1 MHNRT
6 KESHKVTII
15 GALVDF
21 ILSIIKIFLGFLG
34 QSGALIADGI
44 HSLSDLLTDW
54 VTWYTAKISGDAPD
68 ADHPYGHER
77 FETVATLGL
86 SIFLAIVGTII
97 IIDGFER
104 ISNPNELKYENW
116 LIAAATLSILSKE
129 GLYWYT
135 IKIAKDIKSNL
146 LRANAWHH
154 RTDAFSSIVVVI
166 GIIGAANGY
175 YFLDS
180 VAAIIVGI
188 IIIYIGWQLGF
199 EATKEL
205 VDTSIDQEDIKSLK
219 KALSEIKGVNS
230 VHTLRTR
237 KVGHKK
243 SADVHVQVNPFL
255 SVSEGH
261 IISVS
266 VERVAKE
273 CIEDLDD
280 VTVHIDP
287 ENDEEKEN
295 APYKDLPE
303 RAQALKIISQSLK
316 LANINYKIEKT
327 QLHYLDG
334 EILVDFYLSI
344 DYLKDREIED
354 IRLKLSLALEKLQGF
369 GEVKVYF
376 SRFKEHGNHGILRL
390 REHLQHRLVELYLVL
405 KAAVP

>member
-1 MHNRT
+1 MQSNNRT
-6 KESHKVTII
+6 KASQKVTIV
-15 GALVDF
+15 GALIDF
-21 ILSIIKIFLGFLG
+21 LLSIIKIILGFIG
-34 QSGALIADGI
+34 QSGALIADGV
-44 HSLSDLLTDW
+44 HSFSDLLTDW
-54 VTWYTAKISGDAPD
+54 VTWYAAKLSGDAPD

-97 IIDGFER
+97 IFEGFGR
-104 ISNPNELKYENW
+104 FSNPSELRHENW
-116 LIAAATLSILSKE
+116 LIAAAALSVLSKE
-129 GLYWYT
+129 ALYWYT
-135 IKIAKDIKSNL
+135 LKVARDINSDL
-146 LRANAWHH
+146 LKANAWHH

-175 YFLDS
+175 FFLDS

-188 IIIYIGWQLGF
+188 LIIYIGWQLGF

-205 VDTSIDQEDIKSLK
+205 VDTSIDQEDIKALRV
-219 KALSEIKGVNS
+219 ALSEIKGVNS

-273 CIEDLDD
+273 CIEELDD

-287 ENDEEKEN
+287 ENDEEKED

-316 LANINYKIEKT
+316 LENVNYNIEKT
-327 QLHYLDG
+327 QLHYLEG
-334 EILVDFYLSI
+334 EILVDFFLSA
-344 DYLKDREIED
+344 DYLKNQELNNIKSE
-354 IRLKLSLALEKLQGF
+354 LSAALEKLPDF

-376 SRFKEHGNHGILRL
+376 S
-390 REHLQHRLVELYLVL
+390 
-405 KAAVP
+405 

>member
-1 MHNRT
+1 MQPKNRS
-6 KESHKVTII
+6 KESQKVTLV
-15 GALVDF
+15 GAFIDF
-21 ILSIIKIFLGFLG
+21 ILAVIKIVLGFIG

-44 HSLSDLLTDW
+44 HSFSDLITDW
-54 VTWYTAKISGDAPD
+54 VTWYAAKLSGDAPD
-68 ADHPYGHER
+68 DDHPYGHER

-97 IIDGFER
+97 IFDGFGR
-104 ISNPNELKYENW
+104 FSNPNELKHESW

-135 IKIAKDIKSNL
+135 VKVAKNVNSDL

-175 YFLDS
+175 FFFDS
-180 VAAIIVGI
+180 VAAILVGVL
-188 IIIYIGWQLGF
+188 IIYIGWQLGF

-205 VDTSIDQEDIKSLK
+205 VDTSIDQEDIKALHL
-219 KALSEIKGVNS
+219 ALSEIKGVKS

-273 CIEDLDD
+273 CIEELDD

-287 ENDEEKEN
+287 ENDEEKDD
-295 APYKDLPE
+295 APYKDVPE
-303 RAQALKIISQSLK
+303 RAQALKIINQSLK
-316 LANINYKIEKT
+316 LENINYKIEKT
-327 QLHYLDG
+327 QLHYLEG

-344 DYLKDREIED
+344 DYLTNNTIEEIQS
-354 IRLKLSLALEKLQGF
+354 KLSLALEKLPGF
-369 GEVKVYF
+369 GQVKVYY
-376 SRFKEHGNHGILRL
+376 S
-390 REHLQHRLVELYLVL
+390 
-405 KAAVP
+405 

>member
-1 MHNRT
+1 MQPKNRS
-6 KESHKVTII
+6 KESQKVTLV
-15 GALVDF
+15 GAFIDF
-21 ILSIIKIFLGFLG
+21 ILAVIKIVLGFIG

-44 HSLSDLLTDW
+44 HSFSDLITDW
-54 VTWYTAKISGDAPD
+54 VTWYAAKLSGDAPD
-68 ADHPYGHER
+68 DDHPYGHER

-97 IIDGFER
+97 IIDGFGR
-104 ISNPNELKYENW
+104 FSNPNELKHESW

-135 IKIAKDIKSNL
+135 VKVAKNVKSDL

-175 YFLDS
+175 FFFDS
-180 VAAIIVGI
+180 VAAILVGVL
-188 IIIYIGWQLGF
+188 IIYIGWQLGF

-205 VDTSIDQEDIKSLK
+205 VDTSIDQEDIKALHL
-219 KALSEIKGVNS
+219 ALSEIKGVKS

-273 CIEDLDD
+273 CIEELDD

-287 ENDEEKEN
+287 ENDEEKDD

-316 LANINYKIEKT
+316 LENINYKIEKT
-327 QLHYLDG
+327 QLHYLEG

-344 DYLKDREIED
+344 DYLTNNTIEEIQS
-354 IRLKLSLALEKLQGF
+354 KLSLALEKLPGF
-369 GEVKVYF
+369 GQVKVYY
-376 SRFKEHGNHGILRL
+376 S
-390 REHLQHRLVELYLVL
+390 
-405 KAAVP
+405 

>member
-1 MHNRT
+1 MKSNNRT
-6 KESHKVTII
+6 KASQKVTIV
-15 GALVDF
+15 GALIDF
-21 ILSIIKIFLGFLG
+21 LLSIIKIILGFIG
-34 QSGALIADGI
+34 QSGALIADGV
-44 HSLSDLLTDW
+44 HSFSDLLTDW
-54 VTWYTAKISGDAPD
+54 VTWYAAKLSGDAPD

-97 IIDGFER
+97 IFEGFGR
-104 ISNPNELKYENW
+104 FSNPNELRHENW
-116 LIAAATLSILSKE
+116 LIAAAALSVLSKE
-129 GLYWYT
+129 ALYWYT
-135 IKIAKDIKSNL
+135 VKVARDINSDL
-146 LRANAWHH
+146 LKANAWHH
-154 RTDAFSSIVVVI
+154 RTDAFSSVVVVI

-175 YFLDS
+175 FFLDS

-188 IIIYIGWQLGF
+188 LIIYIGWQLGF

-205 VDTSIDQEDIKSLK
+205 VDTSIDQEDIKALRV
-219 KALSEIKGVNS
+219 ALSEIKGVNS

-273 CIEDLDD
+273 CIEELDD

-287 ENDEEKEN
+287 ENDEEKED

-316 LANINYKIEKT
+316 LENVNYNIEKT
-327 QLHYLDG
+327 QLHYLEG
-334 EILVDFYLSI
+334 EILVDFFLSA
-344 DYLKDREIED
+344 DYLKNQELNNIKSE
-354 IRLKLSLALEKLQGF
+354 LSAALEKLPDF

-376 SRFKEHGNHGILRL
+376 S
-390 REHLQHRLVELYLVL
+390 
-405 KAAVP
+405 

>member
-1 MHNRT
+1 MQPKNRS
-6 KESHKVTII
+6 KESQKVTLV
-15 GALVDF
+15 GAFIDF
-21 ILSIIKIFLGFLG
+21 ILAVIKIVLGFIG

-44 HSLSDLLTDW
+44 HSFSDLITDW
-54 VTWYTAKISGDAPD
+54 VTWYAAKLSGDAPD
-68 ADHPYGHER
+68 DDHPYGHER

-97 IIDGFER
+97 IFDGFGR
-104 ISNPNELKYENW
+104 FSNPNELKHESW

-135 IKIAKDIKSNL
+135 VKVAKNVKSDL
-146 LRANAWHH
+146 LKANAWHH

-175 YFLDS
+175 FFFDS
-180 VAAIIVGI
+180 VAAILVGVL
-188 IIIYIGWQLGF
+188 IIYIGWQLGF

-205 VDTSIDQEDIKSLK
+205 VDTSIDQEDIKALHL
-219 KALSEIKGVNS
+219 ALSEIKGVKS

-273 CIEDLDD
+273 CIEELDD

-287 ENDEEKEN
+287 ENDEEKDD

-316 LANINYKIEKT
+316 LENINYKIEKT
-327 QLHYLDG
+327 QLHYLEG

-344 DYLKDREIED
+344 DYLTNNTIEEIQS
-354 IRLKLSLALEKLQGF
+354 KLSLALEKLPGF
-369 GEVKVYF
+369 GQVKVYY
-376 SRFKEHGNHGILRL
+376 S
-390 REHLQHRLVELYLVL
+390 
-405 KAAVP
+405 

>member
-1 MHNRT
+1 MQAQSRS
-6 KESHKVTII
+6 KQSQKVTIV

-21 ILSIIKIFLGFLG
+21 ILSIIKIILGYIG

-44 HSLSDLLTDW
+44 HSFSDLLTDW
-54 VTWYTAKISGDAPD
+54 VTWYAAKLSGDAPD

-97 IIDGFER
+97 IFNGIGRF
-104 ISNPNELKYENW
+104 SNPNALKHENW
-116 LIAAATLSILSKE
+116 LIAAAALSIFSKE
-129 GLYWYT
+129 ALYWYT
-135 IKIAKDIKSNL
+135 VKVANNIKSDL
-146 LRANAWHH
+146 LKANAWHH
-154 RTDAFSSIVVVI
+154 RTDAFSSVVVII
-166 GIIGAANGY
+166 GIIGAANGFF
-175 YFLDS
+175 FLDS
-180 VAAIIVGI
+180 VAAIVVGI
-188 IIIYIGWQLGF
+188 LIIYIGWQLGF

-205 VDTSIDQEDIKSLK
+205 VDTSIDQEDIKALHL
-219 KALSEIKGVNS
+219 ALSEIKGVNS

-287 ENDEEKEN
+287 ENDEELED

-303 RAQALKIISQSLK
+303 RAQALKIISQTLK
-316 LANINYKIEKT
+316 LENINYELEKT
-327 QLHYLDG
+327 QLHYLEG
-334 EILVDFYLSI
+334 EILVDFFLSI
-344 DYLKDREIED
+344 DNLQHKEIQD
-354 IRLKLSLALEKLQGF
+354 IQSDLSMALEKLPGF

-376 SRFKEHGNHGILRL
+376 S
-390 REHLQHRLVELYLVL
+390 
-405 KAAVP
+405 

>member
-1 MHNRT
+1 MQSNNRT
-6 KESHKVTII
+6 KASQKVTIV
-15 GALVDF
+15 GALIDF
-21 ILSIIKIFLGFLG
+21 LLSIIKIILGFIG
-34 QSGALIADGI
+34 QSGALIADGV
-44 HSLSDLLTDW
+44 HSFSDLLTDW
-54 VTWYTAKISGDAPD
+54 VTWYAAKLSGDAPD

-97 IIDGFER
+97 IFEGFGR
-104 ISNPNELKYENW
+104 FSNPNELRHENW
-116 LIAAATLSILSKE
+116 LIAAAALSVLSKE
-129 GLYWYT
+129 ALYWYT
-135 IKIAKDIKSNL
+135 VKVARDINSDL
-146 LRANAWHH
+146 LKANAWHH

-175 YFLDS
+175 FFLDS

-188 IIIYIGWQLGF
+188 LIIYIGWQLGF

-205 VDTSIDQEDIKSLK
+205 VDTSIDQEDIKALRV
-219 KALSEIKGVNS
+219 ALSEIKGVNS

-243 SADVHVQVNPFL
+243 SADVHVQVNQFL

-273 CIEDLDD
+273 CIEELDD

-287 ENDEEKEN
+287 ENDEEKED

-316 LANINYKIEKT
+316 LENVNYNIEKT
-327 QLHYLDG
+327 QLHYLEG
-334 EILVDFYLSI
+334 EILVDFFLSA
-344 DYLKDREIED
+344 DYLKNQELNNIKSE
-354 IRLKLSLALEKLQGF
+354 LSAALEKLPDF

-376 SRFKEHGNHGILRL
+376 S
-390 REHLQHRLVELYLVL
+390 
-405 KAAVP
+405 

>member
-1 MHNRT
+1 MQSNNRT
-6 KESHKVTII
+6 KASQKVTIV
-15 GALVDF
+15 GALIDF
-21 ILSIIKIFLGFLG
+21 LLSIIKIILGFIG
-34 QSGALIADGI
+34 QSGALIADGV
-44 HSLSDLLTDW
+44 HSFSDLLTDW
-54 VTWYTAKISGDAPD
+54 VTWYAAKLSGDAPD

-97 IIDGFER
+97 IFEGFGR
-104 ISNPNELKYENW
+104 FSNPNELRHENW
-116 LIAAATLSILSKE
+116 LIAAAALSVLSKE
-129 GLYWYT
+129 ALYWYT
-135 IKIAKDIKSNL
+135 VKVARDINSDL
-146 LRANAWHH
+146 LKANAWHH

-175 YFLDS
+175 FFLDS

-188 IIIYIGWQLGF
+188 LIIYIGWQLGF

-205 VDTSIDQEDIKSLK
+205 VDTSIDQEDIKALRV
-219 KALSEIKGVNS
+219 ALSEIKGVNS

-243 SADVHVQVNPFL
+243 SADVHVQVNTFL

-273 CIEDLDD
+273 CIEELDD
-280 VTVHIDP
+280 VTVHIDH
-287 ENDEEKEN
+287 ENDEEKED

-316 LANINYKIEKT
+316 LENVNYNIEKT
-327 QLHYLDG
+327 QLHYLEG
-334 EILVDFYLSI
+334 EILVDFFLSA
-344 DYLKDREIED
+344 DYLKNQELNNIKSE
-354 IRLKLSLALEKLQGF
+354 LSAALEKLPDF

-376 SRFKEHGNHGILRL
+376 S
-390 REHLQHRLVELYLVL
+390 
-405 KAAVP
+405 

>member
-1 MHNRT
+1 MQSNTRT
-6 KESHKVTII
+6 KASQKVTIV
-15 GALVDF
+15 GALIDF
-21 ILSIIKIFLGFLG
+21 LLSIIKIILGFIG

-44 HSLSDLLTDW
+44 HSFSDLLTDW
-54 VTWYTAKISGDAPD
+54 VTWYAAKLSGDAPD

-86 SIFLAIVGTII
+86 SIFLAIVGTVII
-97 IIDGFER
+97 FEGFSR
-104 ISNPNELKYENW
+104 FSNPNALKHENW
-116 LIAAATLSILSKE
+116 LIAAAALSILSKE
-129 GLYWYT
+129 ILYWYT
-135 IKIAKDIKSNL
+135 VKVARDIKSDL
-146 LRANAWHH
+146 LKANAWHH

-175 YFLDS
+175 FFLDS
-180 VAAIIVGI
+180 VAAMIVGI
-188 IIIYIGWQLGF
+188 LIIYIGWQLGF

-205 VDTSIDQEDIKSLK
+205 VDTSIDQEDIKALHL
-219 KALSEIKGVNS
+219 ALSEIKGVNS

-273 CIEDLDD
+273 SIEDLDD

-287 ENDEEKEN
+287 ENDEEKED
-295 APYKDLPE
+295 APYKNLPE
-303 RAQALKIISQSLK
+303 RAQALKIIRQSLN
-316 LANINYKIEKT
+316 LENVNYNIEKT
-327 QLHYLDG
+327 QLHYLEG
-334 EILVDFYLSI
+334 EILVDFFLSA
-344 DYLKDREIED
+344 DYLKNQEIVNIQSE
-354 IRLKLSLALEKLQGF
+354 LSAALEKLPDF

-376 SRFKEHGNHGILRL
+376 S
-390 REHLQHRLVELYLVL
+390 
-405 KAAVP
+405 

>member
-1 MHNRT
+1 MQSNNRT
-6 KESHKVTII
+6 KASQKVTIV
-15 GALVDF
+15 GALIDF
-21 ILSIIKIFLGFLG
+21 LLSIIKIILGFIG
-34 QSGALIADGI
+34 QSGALIADGV
-44 HSLSDLLTDW
+44 HSFSDLLTDW
-54 VTWYTAKISGDAPD
+54 VTWYAAKLSGDAPD

-97 IIDGFER
+97 IFEGFGR
-104 ISNPNELKYENW
+104 FSNPNELRHENW
-116 LIAAATLSILSKE
+116 LIAAAALSVLSKE
-129 GLYWYT
+129 ALYWYT
-135 IKIAKDIKSNL
+135 VKVARDINSDL
-146 LRANAWHH
+146 LKANAWHH

-175 YFLDS
+175 FFLDS

-188 IIIYIGWQLGF
+188 LIIYIGWQLGF

-205 VDTSIDQEDIKSLK
+205 VDTSIDQEDIKALRV
-219 KALSEIKGVNS
+219 ALSEIKGVNS

-273 CIEDLDD
+273 CIEELDD

-287 ENDEEKEN
+287 ENDEEKED

-316 LANINYKIEKT
+316 LENVSYNIEKT
-327 QLHYLDG
+327 QLHYLEG
-334 EILVDFYLSI
+334 EILVDFFLSA
-344 DYLKDREIED
+344 DYLKNQELNNIKSE
-354 IRLKLSLALEKLQGF
+354 LSAALEKLPDF

-376 SRFKEHGNHGILRL
+376 S
-390 REHLQHRLVELYLVL
+390 
-405 KAAVP
+405 

>member
-1 MHNRT
+1 MQAQSRS
-6 KESHKVTII
+6 KQSQKVTIV

-21 ILSIIKIFLGFLG
+21 ILSIIKIILGYIG

-44 HSLSDLLTDW
+44 HSFSDLLTDW
-54 VTWYTAKISGDAPD
+54 VTWYAAKLSGDAPD

-97 IIDGFER
+97 IFNGIGRF
-104 ISNPNELKYENW
+104 SNPNALKHANW
-116 LIAAATLSILSKE
+116 LIAAAALSIFSKE
-129 GLYWYT
+129 ALYWYT
-135 IKIAKDIKSNL
+135 VKVANNIKSDL
-146 LRANAWHH
+146 LKANAWHH
-154 RTDAFSSIVVVI
+154 RTDAFSSVVVII
-166 GIIGAANGY
+166 GIIGAANGFF
-175 YFLDS
+175 FLDS
-180 VAAIIVGI
+180 VAAIVVGI
-188 IIIYIGWQLGF
+188 LIIYIGWQLGF

-205 VDTSIDQEDIKSLK
+205 VDTSIDQEDIKALHL
-219 KALSEIKGVNS
+219 ALSEIKGVNS

-287 ENDEEKEN
+287 ENDEELED

-303 RAQALKIISQSLK
+303 RAQALKIISQTLK
-316 LANINYKIEKT
+316 LENINYELEKT
-327 QLHYLDG
+327 QLHYLEG
-334 EILVDFYLSI
+334 EILVDFFLSI
-344 DYLKDREIED
+344 DNLQHKEIQD
-354 IRLKLSLALEKLQGF
+354 IQSDLSMALEKLPGF

-376 SRFKEHGNHGILRL
+376 S
-390 REHLQHRLVELYLVL
+390 
-405 KAAVP
+405 

>member
-1 MHNRT
+1 MQSNNRT
-6 KESHKVTII
+6 KASQKVTIV
-15 GALVDF
+15 GALIDF
-21 ILSIIKIFLGFLG
+21 LLSIIKIILGFIG
-34 QSGALIADGI
+34 QSGALIADGV
-44 HSLSDLLTDW
+44 HSFSDLLTDW
-54 VTWYTAKISGDAPD
+54 VTWYAAKLSGDAPD

-86 SIFLAIVGTII
+86 SIFLAIVETII
-97 IIDGFER
+97 IFEGFGR
-104 ISNPNELKYENW
+104 FSNPNELRHENW
-116 LIAAATLSILSKE
+116 LIAAAALSVLSKE
-129 GLYWYT
+129 ALYWYT
-135 IKIAKDIKSNL
+135 VKVARDINSDL
-146 LRANAWHH
+146 LKANAWHH

-175 YFLDS
+175 FFLDS

-188 IIIYIGWQLGF
+188 LIIYIGWQLGF

-205 VDTSIDQEDIKSLK
+205 VDTSIDQEDIKALRV
-219 KALSEIKGVNS
+219 ALSEIKGVNS

-273 CIEDLDD
+273 CIEELDD

-287 ENDEEKEN
+287 ENDEEKED

-316 LANINYKIEKT
+316 LENVNYNIEKT
-327 QLHYLDG
+327 QLHYLEG
-334 EILVDFYLSI
+334 EILVDFFLSA
-344 DYLKDREIED
+344 DYLKNQELNNIKSE
-354 IRLKLSLALEKLQGF
+354 LSAALEKLPDF

-376 SRFKEHGNHGILRL
+376 S
-390 REHLQHRLVELYLVL
+390 
-405 KAAVP
+405 

>member
-1 MHNRT
+1 MQSNNRT
-6 KESHKVTII
+6 KASQKVTIV
-15 GALVDF
+15 GALIDF
-21 ILSIIKIFLGFLG
+21 LLSIIKIILGFIG
-34 QSGALIADGI
+34 QSGALIADGV
-44 HSLSDLLTDW
+44 HSFSDLLTDW
-54 VTWYTAKISGDAPD
+54 VTWYAAKLSGDAPD

-97 IIDGFER
+97 IFEGFGR
-104 ISNPNELKYENW
+104 FSNPNELRHENW
-116 LIAAATLSILSKE
+116 LIAAAALSVLSKE
-129 GLYWYT
+129 ALYWYT
-135 IKIAKDIKSNL
+135 VKVARDINSDL
-146 LRANAWHH
+146 LKANAWHH

-175 YFLDS
+175 FFLDS

-188 IIIYIGWQLGF
+188 LIIYIGWQLGF

-205 VDTSIDQEDIKSLK
+205 VDTSIDQEDIKALHV
-219 KALSEIKGVNS
+219 ALSEIKGVNS

-266 VERVAKE
+266 VERVAQE
-273 CIEDLDD
+273 CIEELDD

-287 ENDEEKEN
+287 ENDEEKED

-316 LANINYKIEKT
+316 LENVNYNIEKT
-327 QLHYLDG
+327 QLHYLEG
-334 EILVDFYLSI
+334 EILVDFFLSA
-344 DYLKDREIED
+344 DYLKNQELNNIKSE
-354 IRLKLSLALEKLQGF
+354 LSAALEKLPDF

-376 SRFKEHGNHGILRL
+376 S
-390 REHLQHRLVELYLVL
+390 
-405 KAAVP
+405 

>member
-1 MHNRT
+1 MDLGTRS
-6 KESHKVTII
+6 KESQKVTVV
-15 GALVDF
+15 GALIDF
-21 ILSIIKIFLGFLG
+21 ILSTIKIVLGFIG
-34 QSGALIADGI
+34 QSSALVADGV
-44 HSLSDLLTDW
+44 HSFSDLLTDW
-54 VTWYTAKISGDAPD
+54 VTWYAAKISGDAPD

-77 FETVATLGL
+77 FETVATLGI

-97 IIDGFER
+97 IFDGFER
-104 ISNPNELKYENW
+104 FSNPNELRFENW
-116 LIAAATLSILSKE
+116 LIAAAALSILSKE
-129 GLYWYT
+129 CLYWYT
-135 IKIAKDIKSNL
+135 LKVAKNIKSDL

-154 RTDAFSSIVVVI
+154 RTDALSSIVVVI
-166 GIIGAANGY
+166 GIIGASNGY
-175 YFLDS
+175 FFLDS
-180 VAAIIVGI
+180 VAAMIVGVL
-188 IIIYIGWQLGF
+188 IIYVGWQLGF

-205 VDTSIDQEDIKSLK
+205 VDTSIDHEDIKALHL
-219 KALSEIKGVNS
+219 ALSEIKGVKS

-273 CIEDLDD
+273 CIEELDD

-287 ENDEEKEN
+287 ENDEEKED

-316 LANINYKIEKT
+316 LENINLEIEKT

-334 EILVDFYLSI
+334 EILVDFYLSM
-344 DYLKDREIED
+344 DHLKNKSTEQIQSE
-354 IRLKLSLALEKLQGF
+354 LSKALEKLSGF
-369 GEVKVYF
+369 GQVKVYY
-376 SRFKEHGNHGILRL
+376 S
-390 REHLQHRLVELYLVL
+390 
-405 KAAVP
+405 

>member
-1 MHNRT
+1 MQSNNRT
-6 KESHKVTII
+6 KASQKVTIV
-15 GALVDF
+15 GALIDF
-21 ILSIIKIFLGFLG
+21 LLSIIKIILGFIG
-34 QSGALIADGI
+34 QSGALIADGV
-44 HSLSDLLTDW
+44 HSFSDLLTDW
-54 VTWYTAKISGDAPD
+54 VTWYAAKLSGDAPD

-97 IIDGFER
+97 IFEGFGR
-104 ISNPNELKYENW
+104 FSNPNELRHENW
-116 LIAAATLSILSKE
+116 LIAAAALSVLSKE
-129 GLYWYT
+129 ALYWYT
-135 IKIAKDIKSNL
+135 VKVARDINSDL
-146 LRANAWHH
+146 LKANAWHH

-175 YFLDS
+175 FFLDS

-188 IIIYIGWQLGF
+188 LIIYIGWQLGF

-205 VDTSIDQEDIKSLK
+205 VDTSIDQEDIKALRV
-219 KALSEIKGVNS
+219 ALSEIKGVKS

-273 CIEDLDD
+273 CIEELDD

-287 ENDEEKEN
+287 ENDEEKED

-303 RAQALKIISQSLK
+303 RAQALQIISQSLK
-316 LANINYKIEKT
+316 LENVNYNIEKT
-327 QLHYLDG
+327 QLHYLEG
-334 EILVDFYLSI
+334 EILVDFFLSA
-344 DYLKDREIED
+344 DYLKNQELNNIKSE
-354 IRLKLSLALEKLQGF
+354 LSAALEKLPDF

-376 SRFKEHGNHGILRL
+376 S
-390 REHLQHRLVELYLVL
+390 
-405 KAAVP
+405 

>member
-1 MHNRT
+1 MQSNNRT
-6 KESHKVTII
+6 IASQKVTIV
-15 GALVDF
+15 GALIDF
-21 ILSIIKIFLGFLG
+21 LLSIIKIILGFIG
-34 QSGALIADGI
+34 QSGALIADGV
-44 HSLSDLLTDW
+44 HSFSDLLTDW
-54 VTWYTAKISGDAPD
+54 VTWYAAKLSGDAPD

-97 IIDGFER
+97 IFEGFGR
-104 ISNPNELKYENW
+104 FSNPNELRHENW
-116 LIAAATLSILSKE
+116 LIAAAALSVLSKE
-129 GLYWYT
+129 ALYWYT
-135 IKIAKDIKSNL
+135 VKVARDINSDL
-146 LRANAWHH
+146 LKANAWHH

-175 YFLDS
+175 FFLDS

-188 IIIYIGWQLGF
+188 LIIYIGWQLGF

-205 VDTSIDQEDIKSLK
+205 VDTSIDQEDIKALRV
-219 KALSEIKGVNS
+219 ALSEIKGVNS

-266 VERVAKE
+266 VERVAKG
-273 CIEDLDD
+273 CIEELDD

-287 ENDEEKEN
+287 ENDEEKED

-316 LANINYKIEKT
+316 LENVNYNIEKT
-327 QLHYLDG
+327 QLHYLEG
-334 EILVDFYLSI
+334 EILVDFFLSA
-344 DYLKDREIED
+344 DYLKNQELNNIKSE
-354 IRLKLSLALEKLQGF
+354 LSAALEKLPDF

-376 SRFKEHGNHGILRL
+376 S
-390 REHLQHRLVELYLVL
+390 
-405 KAAVP
+405 

>member
-1 MHNRT
+1 MQPKNRS
-6 KESHKVTII
+6 KESQKVTLV
-15 GALVDF
+15 GAF
-21 ILSIIKIFLGFLG
+21 IDCILAVIKIVLGFIG

-44 HSLSDLLTDW
+44 HSFSDLITDW
-54 VTWYTAKISGDAPD
+54 VTWYAAKLSGDAPD
-68 ADHPYGHER
+68 DDHPYGHER

-97 IIDGFER
+97 IFDGFGR
-104 ISNPNELKYENW
+104 FSNPNELKHESW

-135 IKIAKDIKSNL
+135 VKVAKNVNSDL

-175 YFLDS
+175 FFFDS
-180 VAAIIVGI
+180 VAAILVGVL
-188 IIIYIGWQLGF
+188 IIYIGWQLGF

-205 VDTSIDQEDIKSLK
+205 VDTSIDQEDIKALHL
-219 KALSEIKGVNS
+219 ALSEIKGVKS

-273 CIEDLDD
+273 CIEELDD

-287 ENDEEKEN
+287 ENDEEKDD

-303 RAQALKIISQSLK
+303 RAQALKIINQSLK
-316 LANINYKIEKT
+316 LENINYKIEKT
-327 QLHYLDG
+327 QLHYLEG

-344 DYLKDREIED
+344 DYLTNNTIEEIQS
-354 IRLKLSLALEKLQGF
+354 KLSLALEKLPGF
-369 GEVKVYF
+369 GQVKVYY
-376 SRFKEHGNHGILRL
+376 S
-390 REHLQHRLVELYLVL
+390 
-405 KAAVP
+405 

>member
-1 MHNRT
+1 MQPKNRS
-6 KESHKVTII
+6 KESQKVTLV
-15 GALVDF
+15 GAFIDF
-21 ILSIIKIFLGFLG
+21 ILAVIKIVLGFIG

-44 HSLSDLLTDW
+44 HSFSDLITDW
-54 VTWYTAKISGDAPD
+54 VTWYAAKLSGDAPD
-68 ADHPYGHER
+68 DDHPYGHER

-97 IIDGFER
+97 IFDGFGR
-104 ISNPNELKYENW
+104 FSNPNELKHESW

-135 IKIAKDIKSNL
+135 VKVAKNVKSDL
-146 LRANAWHH
+146 LKANAWHH

-175 YFLDS
+175 FFFDS
-180 VAAIIVGI
+180 VAAILVGVL
-188 IIIYIGWQLGF
+188 IIYIGWQLGF

-205 VDTSIDQEDIKSLK
+205 VDTSINQEDIKALHL
-219 KALSEIKGVNS
+219 ALSEIKGVKS

-273 CIEDLDD
+273 CIEELDD

-287 ENDEEKEN
+287 ENDEEKDD

-303 RAQALKIISQSLK
+303 RAQALKIINQSLK
-316 LANINYKIEKT
+316 LENINYKIEKT
-327 QLHYLDG
+327 QLHYLEG

-344 DYLKDREIED
+344 DYLTNNTIEEIQS
-354 IRLKLSLALEKLQGF
+354 KLSLALEKLPGF
-369 GEVKVYF
+369 GQVKVYY
-376 SRFKEHGNHGILRL
+376 S
-390 REHLQHRLVELYLVL
+390 
-405 KAAVP
+405 

>member
-1 MHNRT
+1 MQSNNRT
-6 KESHKVTII
+6 KASQKVTIV
-15 GALVDF
+15 GALIEF
-21 ILSIIKIFLGFLG
+21 LLSIIKIILGFIG
-34 QSGALIADGI
+34 QSGALIADGV
-44 HSLSDLLTDW
+44 HSFSDLLTDW
-54 VTWYTAKISGDAPD
+54 VTWYAAKLSGDAPD

-97 IIDGFER
+97 IFEGFGR
-104 ISNPNELKYENW
+104 FSNPNELRHENW
-116 LIAAATLSILSKE
+116 LIAAAALSVLSKE
-129 GLYWYT
+129 ALYWYT
-135 IKIAKDIKSNL
+135 VKVARDINSDL
-146 LRANAWHH
+146 LKANAWHH

-175 YFLDS
+175 FFLDS

-188 IIIYIGWQLGF
+188 LIIYIGWQLGF

-205 VDTSIDQEDIKSLK
+205 VDTSIDQEDIKALRV
-219 KALSEIKGVNS
+219 ALSEIKGVNS

-273 CIEDLDD
+273 CIEELDD

-287 ENDEEKEN
+287 ENDEEKED

-316 LANINYKIEKT
+316 LENVNYNIEKT
-327 QLHYLDG
+327 QLHYLEG
-334 EILVDFYLSI
+334 EILVDFFLSA
-344 DYLKDREIED
+344 DYLKNQELNNIKSE
-354 IRLKLSLALEKLQGF
+354 LSAALEKLPDF

-376 SRFKEHGNHGILRL
+376 S
-390 REHLQHRLVELYLVL
+390 
-405 KAAVP
+405 

>member
-1 MHNRT
+1 MQSNNRT
-6 KESHKVTII
+6 KASQKVTIV
-15 GALVDF
+15 GALIDF
-21 ILSIIKIFLGFLG
+21 LLSIIKIILGFIG
-34 QSGALIADGI
+34 QSGALIADGV
-44 HSLSDLLTDW
+44 HSFSDLLTDW
-54 VTWYTAKISGDAPD
+54 VTWYAAKLSGDAPD

-97 IIDGFER
+97 IFEGFGR
-104 ISNPNELKYENW
+104 FSNPNELRHENW
-116 LIAAATLSILSKE
+116 LIGAAALSVLSKE
-129 GLYWYT
+129 ALYWYT
-135 IKIAKDIKSNL
+135 VKVARDINSDL
-146 LRANAWHH
+146 LKANAWHH

-175 YFLDS
+175 FFLDS

-188 IIIYIGWQLGF
+188 LIIYIGWQLGF

-205 VDTSIDQEDIKSLK
+205 VDTSIDQEDIKALRV
-219 KALSEIKGVNS
+219 ALSEIKGVNS

-273 CIEDLDD
+273 CIEELDD

-287 ENDEEKEN
+287 ENDEEKED

-316 LANINYKIEKT
+316 LENVNYNIEKT
-327 QLHYLDG
+327 QLHYLEG
-334 EILVDFYLSI
+334 EILVDFFLSA
-344 DYLKDREIED
+344 DYLKNQELNNIKSE
-354 IRLKLSLALEKLQGF
+354 LSAALEKLPDF

-376 SRFKEHGNHGILRL
+376 S
-390 REHLQHRLVELYLVL
+390 
-405 KAAVP
+405 

>member
-1 MHNRT
+1 MQPKNRS
-6 KESHKVTII
+6 KESQKVTLV
-15 GALVDF
+15 GAFIDF
-21 ILSIIKIFLGFLG
+21 ILAVIKIVLGFIG

-44 HSLSDLLTDW
+44 HSFSDLITDW
-54 VTWYTAKISGDAPD
+54 VTWYAAKLSGDAPD
-68 ADHPYGHER
+68 DDHPYGHER

-97 IIDGFER
+97 IIDGFGR
-104 ISNPNELKYENW
+104 FSNPNELKHESW

-135 IKIAKDIKSNL
+135 VKVAKNVKSDL
-146 LRANAWHH
+146 LKANAWHH

-175 YFLDS
+175 FFFDS
-180 VAAIIVGI
+180 VAAILVGVL
-188 IIIYIGWQLGF
+188 IIYIGWQLGF

-205 VDTSIDQEDIKSLK
+205 VDTSIDQEDIKALHL
-219 KALSEIKGVNS
+219 ALSEIKGVKS

-273 CIEDLDD
+273 CIEELDD

-287 ENDEEKEN
+287 ENDEEKDD
-295 APYKDLPE
+295 APYKDVPE
-303 RAQALKIISQSLK
+303 RAQALKIINQSLK
-316 LANINYKIEKT
+316 LENINYKIEKT
-327 QLHYLDG
+327 QLHYLEG

-344 DYLKDREIED
+344 DYLTNNTIEEIQS
-354 IRLKLSLALEKLQGF
+354 KLSLALEKLPGF
-369 GEVKVYF
+369 GQVKVYY
-376 SRFKEHGNHGILRL
+376 S
-390 REHLQHRLVELYLVL
+390 
-405 KAAVP
+405 

>member
-1 MHNRT
+1 MQSNNRT
-6 KESHKVTII
+6 KASQKVTIV
-15 GALVDF
+15 GALIDF
-21 ILSIIKIFLGFLG
+21 LLSIIKIILGFIG

-44 HSLSDLLTDW
+44 HSFSDLLTDW
-54 VTWYTAKISGDAPD
+54 VTWYAAKLSGEAPD

-97 IIDGFER
+97 IFDGFGR
-104 ISNPNELKYENW
+104 FSNPNALKHEYW
-116 LIAAATLSILSKE
+116 LIAAAALSILSKE
-129 GLYWYT
+129 ALYWYT
-135 IKIAKDIKSNL
+135 VKVAKDINSDL
-146 LRANAWHH
+146 LKANAWHH
-154 RTDAFSSIVVVI
+154 RTDAFSSVVVVI
-166 GIIGAANGY
+166 GILGAANGY
-175 YFLDS
+175 FFLDS
-180 VAAIIVGI
+180 VAAIIVGVL
-188 IIIYIGWQLGF
+188 IIYIGWQLGF

-205 VDTSIDQEDIKSLK
+205 VDTSIDQEDIKALRI
-219 KALSEIKGVNS
+219 ALSEIKGVNS

-273 CIEDLDD
+273 CIEELDD

-287 ENDEEKEN
+287 ENDEEKED

-316 LANINYKIEKT
+316 LENVKYSIEKT
-327 QLHYLDG
+327 QLHYLEG
-334 EILVDFYLSI
+334 EILVDFFLSA
-344 DYLKDREIED
+344 DYLKNQELAHIKSE
-354 IRLKLSLALEKLQGF
+354 LSNALEKLPDF

-376 SRFKEHGNHGILRL
+376 G
-390 REHLQHRLVELYLVL
+390 
-405 KAAVP
+405 

>member
-1 MHNRT
+1 MQSNNRT
-6 KESHKVTII
+6 KASQKVTIV
-15 GALVDF
+15 GALIDF
-21 ILSIIKIFLGFLG
+21 LLSIIKIILGFIG
-34 QSGALIADGI
+34 QSGALIADGV
-44 HSLSDLLTDW
+44 HSFSDLLTDW
-54 VTWYTAKISGDAPD
+54 VTWYAAKLSGDAPD

-97 IIDGFER
+97 IFEGFGR
-104 ISNPNELKYENW
+104 FSNPNELRHENW
-116 LIAAATLSILSKE
+116 LIAAAALSVLSKE
-129 GLYWYT
+129 ALYWYT
-135 IKIAKDIKSNL
+135 VKVARDINSDL
-146 LRANAWHH
+146 LKANAWHH

-175 YFLDS
+175 FFLDS

-188 IIIYIGWQLGF
+188 LIIYIGWQLGF

-205 VDTSIDQEDIKSLK
+205 VDTSIDQEDIKALRVS
-219 KALSEIKGVNS
+219 LSEIKGVNS

-273 CIEDLDD
+273 CIEELDD

-287 ENDEEKEN
+287 ENDEEKED

-316 LANINYKIEKT
+316 LENVNYNIEKT
-327 QLHYLDG
+327 QLHYLEG
-334 EILVDFYLSI
+334 EILVDFFLSA
-344 DYLKDREIED
+344 DYLKNQELNNIKSE
-354 IRLKLSLALEKLQGF
+354 LSTALEKLPDF

-376 SRFKEHGNHGILRL
+376 S
-390 REHLQHRLVELYLVL
+390 
-405 KAAVP
+405 

>member
-1 MHNRT
+1 MQPKNRS
-6 KESHKVTII
+6 KESQKVTLV
-15 GALVDF
+15 GAFIDF
-21 ILSIIKIFLGFLG
+21 ILAVIKIVLGFIG

-44 HSLSDLLTDW
+44 HSFSDLITDW
-54 VTWYTAKISGDAPD
+54 VTWYAAKLSGDAPD
-68 ADHPYGHER
+68 DDHPYGHER

-97 IIDGFER
+97 IIDGFGR
-104 ISNPNELKYENW
+104 FSNPNELKHESW

-135 IKIAKDIKSNL
+135 VKVAKNVNSDL

-175 YFLDS
+175 FFFDS
-180 VAAIIVGI
+180 VAAILVGVL
-188 IIIYIGWQLGF
+188 IIYIGWQLGF

-205 VDTSIDQEDIKSLK
+205 VDTSIDQEDIKALHL
-219 KALSEIKGVNS
+219 ALSEIKGVKS

-273 CIEDLDD
+273 CIEELDD

-287 ENDEEKEN
+287 ENDEEKDD

-316 LANINYKIEKT
+316 LENINYKIEKT
-327 QLHYLDG
+327 QLHYLEG

-344 DYLKDREIED
+344 DYLKNNTIEEIQS
-354 IRLKLSLALEKLQGF
+354 KLSLALEKLPGF
-369 GEVKVYF
+369 GQVKVYY
-376 SRFKEHGNHGILRL
+376 S
-390 REHLQHRLVELYLVL
+390 
-405 KAAVP
+405 

>member
-1 MHNRT
+1 MQSNNRT
-6 KESHKVTII
+6 KASQKVTIV
-15 GALVDF
+15 GALIDF
-21 ILSIIKIFLGFLG
+21 LLSIIKIILGFIG
-34 QSGALIADGI
+34 QSGALIADGV
-44 HSLSDLLTDW
+44 HSFSDLLTDW
-54 VTWYTAKISGDAPD
+54 VTWYAAKLSGDAPD

-97 IIDGFER
+97 IFEGFGR
-104 ISNPNELKYENW
+104 FSNPNELRHENW
-116 LIAAATLSILSKE
+116 LIAAAALSVLSKE
-129 GLYWYT
+129 ALYWYT
-135 IKIAKDIKSNL
+135 VKVARDINSDL
-146 LRANAWHH
+146 LKANAWHH

-175 YFLDS
+175 FFLDS

-188 IIIYIGWQLGF
+188 LIIYIGWQLGF

-205 VDTSIDQEDIKSLK
+205 VDTSIDQEDIKALHV
-219 KALSEIKGVNS
+219 ALSEIKGVNS

-273 CIEDLDD
+273 CIEELDD

-287 ENDEEKEN
+287 ENDEEKED

-303 RAQALKIISQSLK
+303 RAQALLIISQSLK
-316 LANINYKIEKT
+316 LENVNYNIEKT
-327 QLHYLDG
+327 QLHYLEG
-334 EILVDFYLSI
+334 EILVDFFLSA
-344 DYLKDREIED
+344 DYLRNQELNNIKSE
-354 IRLKLSLALEKLQGF
+354 LSAALEKLPDF

-376 SRFKEHGNHGILRL
+376 S
-390 REHLQHRLVELYLVL
+390 
-405 KAAVP
+405 

>member
-1 MHNRT
+1 MQPKNRS
-6 KESHKVTII
+6 KESQKVTLV
-15 GALVDF
+15 GAFIDF
-21 ILSIIKIFLGFLG
+21 ILAVIKIVLGFIG

-44 HSLSDLLTDW
+44 HSFSDLITDW
-54 VTWYTAKISGDAPD
+54 VTWYAAKLSGDAPD
-68 ADHPYGHER
+68 DDHPYGHER

-97 IIDGFER
+97 IFDGFGR
-104 ISNPNELKYENW
+104 FSNPNELKHESW

-135 IKIAKDIKSNL
+135 VKVAKNVKSDL
-146 LRANAWHH
+146 LKANAWHH

-175 YFLDS
+175 FFFDS
-180 VAAIIVGI
+180 VAAILVGVL
-188 IIIYIGWQLGF
+188 IIYIGWQLGF

-205 VDTSIDQEDIKSLK
+205 VDTSINQEDIKALHL
-219 KALSEIKGVNS
+219 ALSEIKGVKS

-273 CIEDLDD
+273 CIEELDD

-287 ENDEEKEN
+287 ENDEEKDD

-316 LANINYKIEKT
+316 LENINYKIEKT
-327 QLHYLDG
+327 QLHYLEG

-344 DYLKDREIED
+344 DYLTNNTIEEIQS
-354 IRLKLSLALEKLQGF
+354 KLSLALEKLPGF
-369 GEVKVYF
+369 GQVKVYY
-376 SRFKEHGNHGILRL
+376 S
-390 REHLQHRLVELYLVL
+390 
-405 KAAVP
+405 